1 MIGQQLVFIQG
12 FSRDGVKGPHLQRS
26 FNSGA
31 FVAGQTK
38 GAAAAAAAVRMTR
51 AAWQQA
57 TWTAPYLW
65 PLGVIT
71 GSFMISKEIPQHK
84 CSGGSLVG

>member
-31 FVAGQTK
+31 FVAGQTI
-38 GAAAAAAAVRMTR
+38 GAAAAAAAVRMTKGCM
-51 AAWQQA
+51 A
-57 TWTAPYLW
+57 TSHMDSAIP
-65 PLGVIT
+65 VAT
-71 GSFMISKEIPQHK
+71 GCNHRILHDF
-84 CSGGSLVG
+84 